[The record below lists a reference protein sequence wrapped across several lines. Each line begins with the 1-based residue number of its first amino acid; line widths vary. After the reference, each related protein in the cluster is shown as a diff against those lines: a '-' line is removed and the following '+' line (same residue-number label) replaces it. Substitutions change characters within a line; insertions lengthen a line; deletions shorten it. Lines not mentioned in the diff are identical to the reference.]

1 MFVSVGEVNPK
12 LQIAVLYAAAALWMK
27 IDCFM
32 YYYTRSPKVK
42 KDQSESKSCVAVS
55 SFLHHRHLQQTD
67 TTRYSCRRGSVAE
80 VQEVTYSIWE
90 IILTWMK
97 NDGLCHIM
105 QFIREHDWRHF
116 CAFLNDCSR
125 KIKHSILCILVVLYF
140 CACYIIVLSINQT
153 DIMACNPSMPPF
165 AYVMV
170 Q

>member
-1 MFVSVGEVNPK
+1 MHLYWPPAIKWYRLNECTMNKPMKSG
-12 LQIAVLYAAAALWMK
+12 VLRKKSALKTQFIVWW
-27 IDCFM
+27 CN
-32 YYYTRSPKVK
+32 
-42 KDQSESKSCVAVS
+42 VS
-55 SFLHHRHLQQTD
+55 SLYDDCVLQAWV
-67 TTRYSCRRGSVAE
+67 SCRGARSDIQHLGN
-80 VQEVTYSIWE
+80 YSDMDEERWIVSHNAVYKG
-90 IILTWMK
+90 TWLK
-97 NDGLCHIM
+97 T
-105 QFIREHDWRHF
+105 F